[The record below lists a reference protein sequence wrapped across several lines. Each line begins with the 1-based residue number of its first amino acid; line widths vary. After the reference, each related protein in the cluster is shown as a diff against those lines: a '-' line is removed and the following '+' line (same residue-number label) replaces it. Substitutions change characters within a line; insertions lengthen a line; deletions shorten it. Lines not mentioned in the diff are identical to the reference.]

1 MKIALAAIV
10 AAGTALPV
18 RAVSADPMIQ
28 FFSGQSL
35 LALCE
40 RTVDECTNYIIGVYD
55 TVATLHNRNA
65 SINNPRSVCLP
76 PAAKDARL
84 TLVVKKYLDGH
95 PKQLQAA
102 APILVIA
109 ALENA
114 FPCRT
119 SN

>member
-1 MKIALAAIV
+1 MKFALVVIIAAV
-10 AAGTALPV
+10 MLPV

-35 LALCE
+35 LTLCE
-40 RTVDECTNYIIGVYD
+40 KSVDECTNYIIGVYD

-65 SINNPRSVCLP
+65 TINNPRSICLP
-76 PAAKDARL
+76 PTAKDARL
-84 TLVVKKYLDGH
+84 TLVVKNYLDEH
-95 PKQLQAA
+95 PKQLRAA